1 MRKPRTIKEELPI
14 YWATFI
20 AYGDASGLEDKEEE
34 LINETLEYLE
44 LSNCEFVDVSDDYYF
59 SSGRSDLPNLLAGD
73 FTTYTFIKF
82 TD

>member
-1 MRKPRTIKEELPI
+1 MKTIKEELPI

-20 AYGDASGLEDKEEE
+20 AHGDASGLEDNEEE

-44 LSNCEFVDVSDDYYF
+44 LSSSECVDVSDDYYF
-59 SSGRSDLPNLLAGD
+59 SWGRSDLPDLLASD